1 VQYSHCY
8 VKCKYCSLLND
19 SGGNQGHDRVSNV
32 HFLTYCRILGY
43 FSDSFNPHRTFCVYL
58 AGVGLTLLLT
68 DAIKVY
74 VGYLRPI
81 FYDVCVP
88 DEEYQT
94 CTSGDDDDA
103 RQSFPSGHS
112 SLSFC
117 GLGLF
122 SFYLEER
129 FGVSKLR
136 ESRHHSIVPPSEIDH
151 QSYQTTIGLARIFSI
166 LSKSPLLL
174 AGYIATSRIVDNHHF
189 PADVVGGSVLGFSI
203 ALWIHNIWNEYL

>member
-1 VQYSHCY
+1 M
-8 VKCKYCSLLND
+8 
-19 SGGNQGHDRVSNV
+19 
-32 HFLTYCRILGY
+32 CRILGY
-43 FSDSFNPHRTFCVYL
+43 FSDSFNPHQTFCVYL
-58 AGVGLTLLLT
+58 AAIGLTLLLT

-81 FYDVCVP
+81 FFDLCIP
-88 DEEYQT
+88 DDKYQT

-136 ESRHHSIVPPSEIDH
+136 QHSIVAPSESDH
-151 QSYQTTIGLARIFSI
+151 RPHQTTVGLTRIFSI
-166 LSKSPLLL
+166 ISMLPLLL

-189 PADVVGGSVLGFSI
+189 PVDVVGGSILGFSI
-203 ALWIHNIWNEYL
+203 ALWIHNIWNERL

>member
-1 VQYSHCY
+1 M
-8 VKCKYCSLLND
+8 
-19 SGGNQGHDRVSNV
+19 
-32 HFLTYCRILGY
+32 
-43 FSDSFNPHRTFCVYL
+43 
-58 AGVGLTLLLT
+58 LLT
-68 DAIKVY
+68 DVIKAY

-88 DEEYQT
+88 DDQYQT
-94 CTSGDDDDA
+94 CTTGEDSNEA

-122 SFYLEER
+122 SCYLEQR
-129 FGVSKLR
+129 FGVSKFR
-136 ESRHHSIVPPSEIDH
+136 ATSRHPSFVPPSEPDDEEDDDEH
-151 QSYQTTIGLARIFSI
+151 HGRGHDQSSYHCRNIALARILSI

-174 AGYIATSRIVDNHHF
+174 AGFVATSRIVDNHHF

-203 ALWIHNIWNEYL
+203 ALWIHNIWNEKL